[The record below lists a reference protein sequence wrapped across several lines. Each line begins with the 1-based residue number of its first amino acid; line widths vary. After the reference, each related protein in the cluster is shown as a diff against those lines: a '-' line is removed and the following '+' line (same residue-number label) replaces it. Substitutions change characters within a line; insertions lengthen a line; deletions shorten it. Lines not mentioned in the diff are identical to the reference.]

1 MPEMRTFRDHLLP
14 WAPKERKQLNQEK
27 TLASLGTDGN
37 ERGWNGKMP
46 STLTFLCNFSSK
58 ISYHFME
65 TSLQRLHLLL
75 LKWMWKLH
83 WFLWQGVS
91 LFLYS
96 GRRWG
101 KRNAVLQYR
110 AASASS
116 GFLQLTGC
124 SWGCVLPCIFIPAVS
139 LCSAPVSS
147 EMSLI
152 RKVSEKAVYIV
163 ILFGF
168 SCIKPPADQAPLDM
182 SASEWIFIQC
192 RKGRKLTRAE
202 NFSGFQKAVIF
213 FYHCSH
219 QPAIQPASR
228 SHRLF
233 VCLNRPW
240 RC

>member
-1 MPEMRTFRDHLLP
+1 
-14 WAPKERKQLNQEK
+14 
-27 TLASLGTDGN
+27 
-37 ERGWNGKMP
+37 MP